1 MLEYIDNFEYGLSCP
16 LKPTDTALQLPPE
29 AIKQLNT
36 VMKGNHV
43 YISLHWLDKFEVVKF
58 TKDNDLKL
66 TDKVPV
72 ERDVEVKGRK
82 NFPMGSCAKVQW
94 NKLTMDEYIA
104 QRGK

>member
-1 MLEYIDNFEYGLSCP
+1 MLEYIDNFEHSLQCP
-16 LKPTDTALQLPPE
+16 LQPNESALTLPAE

-36 VMKGNHV
+36 VIKGNHV

-58 TKDNDLKL
+58 TKDGDLKL

-72 ERDVEVKGRK
+72 ERDVEVKGSK
-82 NFPMGSCAKVQW
+82 NFPLGSCARVQW
-94 NKLTMDEYIA
+94 TKLTMDEYIT

>member
-1 MLEYIDNFEYGLSCP
+1 MLEYIDNFEYGIGCS
-16 LKPTDTALQLPPE
+16 LKPTETELVLPPE

-43 YISLHWLDKFEVVKF
+43 YIFPP
-58 TKDNDLKL
+58 L

-72 ERDVEVKGRK
+72 ERDVEVKGSK

-94 NKLTMDEYIA
+94 NKLTMEEYIA